1 MTQVSPKFKRAV
13 ETELKRLQEQ
23 DLPRQLLQELHRAA
37 QSTRRASEEL
47 QRAAKRPEARS
58 QKAKLFKL
66 AGDLE
71 LIHGRIIS
79 QSQGIAQDAQR

>member
-1 MTQVSPKFKRAV
+1 MKASPEFKRAV

-23 DLPRQLLQELHRAA
+23 GLPHQLLQELHRAA
-37 QSTRRASEEL
+37 QSTKRASEEL
-47 QRAAKRPEARS
+47 QRAAERPEARS
-58 QKAKLFKL
+58 QKSKLFKL

-79 QSQGIAQDAQR
+79 QSLGIAQDAQR